1 MTSKSKTP
9 YVDTLVDEIESNSI
23 NHEELSW
30 LIIDKYFSHDPNILV
45 KHHLESFNDFFNNKI
60 HNIFKEKNPI
70 LIMK

>member
-30 LIIDKYFSHDPNILV
+30 LIIDKYIS
-45 KHHLESFNDFFNNKI
+45 KTSFR
-60 HNIFKEKNPI
+60 IF
-70 LIMK
+70 